1 MNRFSFLILSVMSL
15 SLHAQPAYEKDALL
29 SRLSF
34 TESVPDE
41 LLATRSIVLYDQG
54 ITQKDLEETQQ
65 AFQQTGID
73 AIAYF
78 VTDFMLAGA
87 DPEKAFAQYLISRN
101 VTFLI
106 FLTKE
111 NQRYTFT
118 FTRFNNT
125 SDFVEPTASAWRQT
139 GTVLKEV
146 LLTIYRFALSNQKKQ
161 NFLIND
167 FPETEIPIKYFSGRR
182 NETFTAMV
190 KSFKVAVPKFG
201 NEKADAEL
209 EQILK
214 EHFPLKYELVDPA
227 LSESDLSSRGFITV
241 LRFVHTRGLVA
252 KKILDYDI
260 SQMANSIASVV
271 VVNGEAELK
280 TIPAEETI
288 YKFYIKHLEYGNLFL
303 GNKWDAD
310 TSWQAALVSHLQ
322 LMRQDLKY

>member
-1 MNRFSFLILSVMSL
+1 MNRFSFLILSVLSL

-34 TESVPDE
+34 IESVPEE
-41 LLATRSIVLYDQG
+41 LLATRSIVLYDPG

-78 VTDFMLAGA
+78 ITDFMLAGA
-87 DPEKAFAQYLISRN
+87 DPEKAFAQYLTSRN
-101 VTFLI
+101 VSFLI

-111 NQRYTFT
+111 NQRYSFT

-125 SDFVEPTASAWRQT
+125 SDFVAPAATAWRQT

-182 NETFTAMV
+182 NETYTAMV

-214 EHFPLKYELVDPA
+214 EHFPVKYELVDPA

-260 SQMANSIASVV
+260 SQMANSISSVV
-271 VVNGEAELK
+271 VVSGQAELK

-310 TSWQAALVSHLQ
+310 TSWQAALVNHLQ

>member
-1 MNRFSFLILSVMSL
+1 MNRLFLLILSILSF

-34 TESVPDE
+34 TESVPEE
-41 LLATRSIVLYDQG
+41 LLATRSIVLYDQR

-87 DPEKAFAQYLISRN
+87 DPEKAFAQYLTSRN
-101 VTFLI
+101 VSFLI
-106 FLTKE
+106 FLTKDK
-111 NQRYTFT
+111 QQYSLI

-125 SDFVEPTASAWRQT
+125 SDFVEPAATAWRQT
-139 GTVLKEV
+139 GTVLKDV
-146 LLTIYRFALSNQKKQ
+146 LLTIYRLALSNQKKQ

-167 FPETEIPIKYFSGRR
+167 FPETEIPIKYFTGRR
-182 NETFTAMV
+182 NETYTAMV

-214 EHFPLKYELVDPA
+214 EHFPVKYELVDPA

-271 VVNGEAELK
+271 VVSGEAELK
-280 TIPAEETI
+280 TIPAEDTI

-310 TSWQAALVSHLQ
+310 TSWQTALINHLQ

>member
-1 MNRFSFLILSVMSL
+1 MNRFFLLILSIVSI
-15 SLHAQPAYEKDALL
+15 SLHAQPAYEKDLL
-29 SRLSF
+29 LNRLSF
-34 TESVPDE
+34 TESVPEE
-41 LLATRSIVLYDQG
+41 LLATRSIVLYDPG

-78 VTDFMLAGA
+78 ITDFMLAGA
-87 DPEKAFAQYLISRN
+87 DPEKAFAQYLTSRN
-101 VTFLI
+101 VSFLI
-106 FLTKE
+106 FITKE

-125 SDFVEPTASAWRQT
+125 SDFVEPAASAWRQT

-201 NEKADAEL
+201 NEKTDAEL

-214 EHFPLKYELVDPA
+214 EHFPVKYELVDPA
-227 LSESDLSSRGFITV
+227 LNESDLSSRGFITV

-252 KKILDYDI
+252 KKILDYDV

-271 VVNGEAELK
+271 VVSGEAELK

-310 TSWQAALVSHLQ
+310 TSWQAALVNHLQ
-322 LMRQDLKY
+322 LMRLDLKY

>member
-1 MNRFSFLILSVMSL
+1 MNRLFLLILSILSF
-15 SLHAQPAYEKDALL
+15 SLHGQPAYEKDVLL
-29 SRLSF
+29 NRLSF
-34 TESVPDE
+34 TESVPEE

-87 DPEKAFAQYLISRN
+87 DPEKAFAHYLTSRN
-101 VTFLI
+101 VSFLI

-111 NQRYTFT
+111 NQRYSLT

-125 SDFVEPTASAWRQT
+125 SDFVEPTATAWRQT
-139 GTVLKEV
+139 GAVLKDI
-146 LLTIYRFALSNQKKQ
+146 LLTIYRLALSNQKKQ

-167 FPETEIPIKYFSGRR
+167 FPETEIPIKYFTGRR
-182 NETFTAMV
+182 NETYTAMV

-214 EHFPLKYELVDPA
+214 EHFPVKYELVDPA

-260 SQMANSIASVV
+260 TQMANSIASVV
-271 VVNGEAELK
+271 VVSGEAELK

-310 TSWQAALVSHLQ
+310 TSWQAALVNHLQ

>member
-1 MNRFSFLILSVMSL
+1 MILSILSF
-15 SLHAQPAYEKDALL
+15 SLHAQPAYEKDVLL

-34 TESVPDE
+34 TESVPEE

-106 FLTKE
+106 FLTKD
-111 NQRYTFT
+111 NQQYSLI

-125 SDFVEPTASAWRQT
+125 SHFVEPTATAWRQT
-139 GTVLKEV
+139 GAVLKDI

-182 NETFTAMV
+182 NETYTAMV

-214 EHFPLKYELVDPA
+214 EHLPVKYELVDPA

-271 VVNGEAELK
+271 VVSGQAELK
-280 TIPAEETI
+280 TIPAEDTI

-310 TSWQAALVSHLQ
+310 TSWKAALVNHLH

>member
-1 MNRFSFLILSVMSL
+1 MNRLFLLILVIISF
-15 SLHAQPAYEKDALL
+15 SLHGQPAYEKDMLL
-29 SRLSF
+29 NRLSF
-34 TESVPDE
+34 TEIIPEE

-78 VTDFMLAGA
+78 ITDFMLAGA
-87 DPEKAFAQYLISRN
+87 DPEKAFSQYLTSRN
-101 VTFLI
+101 VSFLI
-106 FLTKE
+106 FLTKD
-111 NQRYTFT
+111 NQQYSLT

-125 SDFVEPTASAWRQT
+125 SDFVEPSAPAWRQS
-139 GTVLKEV
+139 GTVLKDV

-167 FPETEIPIKYFSGRR
+167 FPETDIPIKYFSGRR
-182 NETFTAMV
+182 NEAYTALV

-227 LSESDLSSRGFITV
+227 VSEADLSSRGFITV
-241 LRFVHTRGLVA
+241 LRFVHTRGRVA

-271 VVNGEAELK
+271 VANSEAELK
-280 TIPAEETI
+280 TIPAEQTI

-310 TSWQAALVSHLQ
+310 TSWQAALVNHLQ